1 MTSPLVECVPNI
13 SEGRD
18 LATIEAIVDAVRST
32 DGCTVLGVEP
42 DADYHRT
49 VITFAGPPESVV
61 EGAIALIEASVAS
74 WTCVNTAVN
83 TLDWVW
89 SMSAR
94 SYRYGTYPWKRA
106 RTWPERLSPAWPSEG
121 TYPCSCTVL
130 QRRAMN
136 EPCSL
141 DSGRANTRA

>member
-18 LATIEAIVDAVRST
+18 LATIEAIVDAVRLT

-61 EGAIALIEASVAS
+61 EGALALIEA
-74 WTCVNTAVN
+74 
-83 TLDWVW
+83 
-89 SMSAR
+89 
-94 SYRYGTYPWKRA
+94 
-106 RTWPERLSPAWPSEG
+106 LS
-121 TYPCSCTVL
+121 L
-130 QRRAMN
+130 IHI
-136 EPCSL
+136 
-141 DSGRANTRA
+141 